1 MGKSKKKKQKTDYSG
16 EIISALAGGAF
27 FAIPF
32 LGLSIPLIPS
42 LLIGGGAFV
51 AGELVF
57 HKEEAK
63 EAITGEM
70 SFSKRMELARS
81 HVKDIKDHIALIDNA
96 DVRVSLFSIVDSAS
110 KIINAVEK
118 EPNKIK
124 KINNFFDY
132 YLPIT
137 VSIVNR
143 YDEIEDQNLSS
154 EDSKKFQDK
163 TSQMLGKI
171 STSFQTMLNNL
182 YQSDIID
189 TDAEMKVYEA
199 MLKSDGFNDK
209 EIVVKKKED

>member
-63 EAITGEM
+63 EVITGEM
-70 SFSKRMELARS
+70 SFSKRIELARS
-81 HVKDIKDHIALIDNA
+81 QVKQIKERIDYIDDN
-96 DVRVSLFSIVDSAS
+96 DVRVSLFSIVDSAN

-124 KINNFFDY
+124 KINNFFEY

-137 VSIVNR
+137 LSIVER

-154 EDSKKFQDK
+154 QDSKKFQDK
-163 TSQMLGKI
+163 TAQMLGKI
-171 STSFQTMLNNL
+171 STSFQNMLNNL
-182 YQSDIID
+182 YQADIID

-209 EIVVKKKED
+209 EIVVKNKED